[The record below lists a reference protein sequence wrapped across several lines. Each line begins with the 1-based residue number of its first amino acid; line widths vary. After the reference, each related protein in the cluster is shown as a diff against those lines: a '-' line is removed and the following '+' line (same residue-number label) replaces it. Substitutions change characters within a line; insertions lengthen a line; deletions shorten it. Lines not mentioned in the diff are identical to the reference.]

1 MERIRPFQNAR
12 RQMKR
17 VCKVALLPLSGL
29 LILISG
35 LAYDITWAGIPY
47 QDPTP
52 DLQARYDFHRSVAGW
67 FYISGGVVVLGGL
80 MVAPMILKQTH
91 PHSPHHPSRRGRN
104 TTRPR

>member
-1 MERIRPFQNAR
+1 MERIAISQNPR
-12 RQMKR
+12 KQMKR
-17 VCKVALLPLSGL
+17 LCRIAWLTIIGL
-29 LILISG
+29 FVLMSG

-47 QDPTP
+47 QDATP
-52 DLQARYDFHRSVAGW
+52 DLQARYDFHRSVANW

-91 PHSPHHPSRRGRN
+91 PHSPHHRSRRGRN